1 MKKSS
6 ENVVHIKLDY
16 EEAIMAKRSLL
27 FSKMNALNS
36 AKRLG
41 RYRFLRMEELAL
53 RTKLYN
59 KLKETRSN
67 IKKLQSILPEAK
79 MPKII
84 RKSHPQ
90 EEHLE
95 AGSKVHKQPED
106 IESQLR
112 EIEKRI
118 EDLKV

>member
-16 EEAIMAKRSLL
+16 EEAI
-27 FSKMNALNS
+27 MNALNS